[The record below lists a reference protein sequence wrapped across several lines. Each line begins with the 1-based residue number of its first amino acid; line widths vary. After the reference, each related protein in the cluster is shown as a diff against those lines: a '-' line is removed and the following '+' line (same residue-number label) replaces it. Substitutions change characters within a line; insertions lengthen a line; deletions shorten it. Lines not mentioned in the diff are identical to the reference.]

1 MNNKE
6 LLDKH
11 IDDLDALLELVK
23 DDWNT
28 RIIRDDPIWFAKLV
42 NKTRALKNEYQD
54 QRKKLVGQTS
64 QE

>member
-1 MNNKE
+1 MIK
-6 LLDKH
+6 LLDKQ
-11 IDDLDALLELVK
+11 IADLDALLERVK

-28 RIIRDDPIWFAKLV
+28 RIIRDDPIWFAKLI
-42 NKTRALKNEYQD
+42 NKTRALKNDLQD

>member
-1 MNNKE
+1 MTSKE

-11 IDDLDALLELVK
+11 INDLTALLDMVEE
-23 DDWNT
+23 DWESE
-28 RIIRDDPIWFAKLV
+28 IIQNNPTWFATLI

-54 QRKKLVGQTS
+54 QRAQLVGEEP